1 MRLTPVDHRALGRTD
16 FLIHSDSIKNPG
28 NASKGC
34 IVLKFKYRKLIA
46 ESGDTVLNVVR

>member
-34 IVLKFKYRKLIA
+34 IVLKFKYRTLIA
-46 ESGDTVLNVVR
+46 ESGDTVLNVVE